1 MMLAECRA
9 QSNLNSEFECNNAAM
24 PLAKINIRETIKKV
38 SSTNIFS
45 PVYIGQ
51 KQKNPILPQ
60 SRFALPKITLYILYK
75 FD

>member
-1 MMLAECRA
+1 MFPAV
-9 QSNLNSEFECNNAAM
+9 M
-24 PLAKINIRETIKKV
+24 PQVKINIRETIKKV

-51 KQKNPILPQ
+51 KQKNPILPP
-60 SRFALPKITLYILYK
+60 SRFARPKITLYILYK